1 MTTSDLGF
9 LLNDFTTRVP
19 GVTHIV
25 AVSADGLLI
34 ACNDALRVD
43 AADRLAAMVSGLVS
57 LTRGAAN
64 ALEAG
69 PVVSNL
75 TEMAGGYLLCMSISS
90 GASLMALAVP
100 DCDIGQVGHALADL
114 INRVGPA
121 LEPRPV
127 GVLAGYGMSQ

>member
-1 MTTSDLGF
+1 MTGSDLGF
-9 LLNDFTTRVP
+9 LLNDFATRVP

-34 ACNDALRVD
+34 ARDDRLPAD
-43 AADRLAAMVSGLVS
+43 AADRIAAMVSGLVS

-64 ALEAG
+64 SLQAG

-75 TEMAGGYLLCMSISS
+75 TEMAGGYLFCMAISS
-90 GASLMALAVP
+90 GASLMALAGHA
-100 DCDIGQVGHALADL
+100 CDIGQVGHALADL
-114 INRVGPA
+114 IDRVGPA

-127 GVLAGYGMSQ
+127 GVLAGYGTGQ